1 MAALAPRLSRNSPEF
16 RKFVDQA
23 SGSLDDGTG
32 AQEMAERLDYDE
44 SLVRTV
50 YLLRAA
56 PGPNG

>member
-16 RKFVDQA
+16 RELVDQA

-32 AQEMAERLDYDE
+32 APEMAERLGYDE